1 MLAAYPLNQP
11 PVFATKKEY
20 PMKSILSASICAAA
34 LALALPAM
42 AATDDATPMHHHHHK
57 MGMHGKHA
65 GMHGKGGMRGDA
77 STDALNEKSL
87 AAARGGTDASM
98 APGAAP
104 AAGAMAAPGAMSA
117 PGAMA
122 APGAMSAPASGTSA
136 ETMPSNAPAGA
147 MAAPA
152 ATPAGN

>member
-1 MLAAYPLNQP
+1 
-11 PVFATKKEY
+11 
-20 PMKSILSASICAAA
+20 MKSILSASICAAA
-34 LALALPAM
+34 LAFALPAM
-42 AATDDATPMHHHHHK
+42 AATDDAKPMHHHHHK
-57 MGMHGKHA
+57 GMHGQHS
-65 GMHGKGGMRGDA
+65 GMHGKGGTRGDA

-87 AAARGGTDASM
+87 AAARGGTDAPM
-98 APGAAP
+98 APGAMAAP
-104 AAGAMAAPGAMSA
+104 GAMSAPGAMAAPGAMSA